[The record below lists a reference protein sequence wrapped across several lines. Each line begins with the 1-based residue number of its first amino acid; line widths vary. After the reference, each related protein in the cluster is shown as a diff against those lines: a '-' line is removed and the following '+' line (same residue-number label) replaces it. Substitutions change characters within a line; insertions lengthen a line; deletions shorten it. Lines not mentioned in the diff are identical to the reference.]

1 MNVDKHVEEQ
11 LRKELSETD
20 KPIVIA
26 VSGGVDSICLL
37 NMVIEIAQEKNYL
50 LENLIIAHFNHQL
63 RSTSDQEA
71 DYIEQY
77 AKKMGL
83 TYFISHW
90 ENHQSRSE
98 NAARTARYE
107 FFADVLK
114 MTRADYLLT
123 AHHKDDNAETMLMRI
138 IRGTSIKGMQ
148 GINARSERYLKT
160 SQGDNVR
167 ATILRPLIEATK
179 EELYDYANKHS
190 LIFFEDE
197 TNSQMT
203 YFRNRV
209 RHQILPQM
217 AEENPRVI
225 DSLHQLSKNLTISYQ
240 AHLEHYQQYEPKV
253 VTMIGTNEWVLSIDD
268 YQELTENKKWVFLTL
283 FFEERL
289 VEVIPNYRKD
299 IIEQLAHIIE
309 QTHAPHASLDLGN
322 NFTAKRE
329 YDFVYITKS
338 EANDKNADKKAK
350 ESIEIHELNKWY
362 KISQFERVGIFHSH
376 QMTSS
381 LLLEVTSS
389 IGLSIEPTVMLPLV
403 LRHRQPGDRIRL
415 GTGPDNAF
423 HKKISRIMIDEK
435 IPQRQRESCW
445 LLLNQEEEI
454 LALLPKMIAN
464 NRMIDNSNYPQ
475 FLFLYQKI

>member
-1 MNVDKHVEEQ
+1 MNVNKHIEDQ
-11 LRKELSETD
+11 IRQELSETD

-37 NMVIEIAQEKNYL
+37 NMVIEIAKEKDFL
-50 LENLIIAHFNHQL
+50 LENLVIAHFNHQL

-77 AKKMGL
+77 AKQMGL

-90 ENHQSRSE
+90 ENNHNHSE

-114 MTRADYLLT
+114 MTRADCLLT

-148 GINARSERYLKT
+148 GITSRSERYLKT

-179 EELYDYANKHS
+179 EELYDYADKHS
-190 LIFFEDE
+190 LTYFEDV

-217 AEENPRVI
+217 QTENPKI
-225 DSLHQLSKNLTISYQ
+225 TDSLHQLSKNLTISYQ
-240 AHLEHYQQYEPKV
+240 AHLEHYQQYEPQI
-253 VTMIGTNEWVLSIDD
+253 VTLIGTNEWVLSIDD
-268 YQELTENKKWVFLTL
+268 YQQLTENMKWVFLTL

-289 VEVIPNYRKD
+289 VDVIPNYRKD

-322 NFTAKRE
+322 NFSAKRE
-329 YDFVYITKS
+329 YDFVYITRNKLNEDS
-338 EANDKNADKKAK
+338 NGKNR
-350 ESIEIHELNKWY
+350 ESVEIHELNKWY

-376 QMTSS
+376 QVTSN
-381 LLLEVTSS
+381 LMLEATSS

-403 LRHRQPGDRIRL
+403 LRHRQPGDRIQL
-415 GTGPDNAF
+415 GGRGAKTF

-435 IPQRQRESCW
+435 IPQRQREACW
-445 LLLNQEEEI
+445 LLLNQEQEI
-454 LALLPKMIAN
+454 LALLPDTVAN
-464 NRMIDNSNYPQ
+464 NAMIDRSNFPQ
-475 FLFLYQKI
+475 FVFLYQKI